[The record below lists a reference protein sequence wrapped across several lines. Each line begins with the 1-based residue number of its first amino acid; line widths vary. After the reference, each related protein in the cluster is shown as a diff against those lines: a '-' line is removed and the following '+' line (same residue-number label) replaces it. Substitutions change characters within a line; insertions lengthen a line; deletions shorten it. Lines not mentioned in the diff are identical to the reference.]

1 MVRSIGERFMSFET
15 KPPHEGNL
23 ETFGLATRRV
33 IRFSIAFLVVL
44 LLSAGL
50 VLGGVTAVQNAA
62 DPTQV
67 LSSAPLLLTIMIL
80 GFVTFVSMI
89 GLLASTIVW
98 IVSAHKV
105 SAAGPGASGYGGLFV
120 TLMLISLSYILP
132 LTLLAQAGL
141 RIGAWVALVA
151 GVIATRARIRRET
164 GRPDLGGR
172 PRTIL
177 QSDDWDASKWDP
189 EVHRDIE
196 RRGRPTD

>member
-1 MVRSIGERFMSFET
+1 MSFES
-15 KPPHEGNL
+15 KAPHEGNL

-44 LLSAGL
+44 LLSVGL

-62 DPTQV
+62 DPTDL
-67 LSSAPLLLTIMIL
+67 LSSAPLLLTVVIL
-80 GFVTFVSMI
+80 GFVTFVS
-89 GLLASTIVW
+89 

-105 SAAGPGASGYGGLFV
+105 SPTGPGMAGYGGLFV
-120 TLMLISLSYILP
+120 ALLLIGLSYLLA
-132 LTLLAQAGL
+132 LTLLLQAGF
-141 RIGAWVALVA
+141 RIGACAALVA
-151 GVIATRARIRRET
+151 GVVVTRARIRRET
-164 GRPDLGGR
+164 GRADLGGR
-172 PRTIL
+172 PSTIL

>member
-1 MVRSIGERFMSFET
+1 MSFET

-62 DPTQV
+62 DPTEV

-105 SAAGPGASGYGGLFV
+105 SPTGPGAAGYGGLFV
-120 TLMLISLSYILP
+120 TLLLISLSYILP
-132 LTLLAQAGL
+132 LTLLAQAGF
-141 RIGAWVALVA
+141 RIGAWLALVA
-151 GVIATRARIRRET
+151 GVVAARGRIRRET
-164 GRPDLGGR
+164 GRADLGGR

-189 EVHRDIE
+189 EVQRDID
-196 RRGRPTD
+196 RRGRPTE

>member
-1 MVRSIGERFMSFET
+1 MSFES
-15 KPPHEGNL
+15 KAPHEGNL

-44 LLSAGL
+44 LLSVGL
-50 VLGGVTAVQNAA
+50 VLGGVTAVKNTA
-62 DPTQV
+62 DPTAL
-67 LSSAPLLLTIMIL
+67 LSSAPLLLAVVIL
-80 GFVTFVSMI
+80 GFVTFVSLI

-105 SAAGPGASGYGGLFV
+105 SPAGPGVAGYGGLFV
-120 TLMLISLSYILP
+120 ALLLIGVSYLLP
-132 LTLLAQAGL
+132 LTLLLQAGF
-141 RIGAWVALVA
+141 RIGACAAVVA
-151 GVIATRARIRRET
+151 GVIVTRARIRRET
-164 GRPDLGGR
+164 GRADLGGR
-172 PRTIL
+172 PSTIL